1 MYLAFFQPSSRGH
14 AKVSQVAAILDRY
27 GQHEIVKPILPASNI
42 FRVARLISGLTLS
55 VLLLPIS
62 APAQTNQDR
71 IGTLFYSPQE
81 RVAIVH
87 TRSIEGPGAAKGE
100 LGGAKKGGAV
110 SGKSVAV
117 SGLVKRNR
125 GKGTAWINGKTVAEG
140 QAVPAAGIPVISPK
154 SVIFDGQS
162 VRVRETL
169 DLESGVRTDALPPGT
184 VSVKPAK

>member
-1 MYLAFFQPSSRGH
+1 MN
-14 AKVSQVAAILDRY
+14 QVAGFLGSNGR
-27 GQHEIVKPILPASNI
+27 HEIVKSMLPASII
-42 FRVARLISGLTLS
+42 FRVAKLCS
-55 VLLLPIS
+55 VLALSTMLLPIS
-62 APAQTNQDR
+62 APAQTNHER

-87 TRSIEGPGAAKGE
+87 TRSIEAPDAAKGE
-100 LGGAKKGGAV
+100 FGEGKKGGAG

-169 DLESGVRTDALPPGT
+169 DLESGARTDALPPGA